1 MTHYVLLYSG
11 GSGMPEGEEAQAA
24 EMKKWEIWYGNM
36 GEHVADGGNP
46 FGKEMTISPDG
57 SVREVAQG
65 THHTGYSIIKAD
77 SFDKAVELAKGCPV
91 LDSGG
96 DVSVFETFQVM

>member
-24 EMKKWEIWYGNM
+24 ELKKWEVWYGSM
-36 GEHVADGGNP
+36 GEAVADGGNP
-46 FGKEMTISPDG
+46 FGKEMKISPSG
-57 SVREVAQG
+57 NVSEVAQG

-77 SFDKAVELAKGCPV
+77 SFSTAVELAKGCPV
-91 LDSGG
+91 LGSGG
-96 DVSVFETFQVM
+96 EVAVYETFQVM